1 MDKIDTQILQLLI
14 ADSHITNSKLA
25 KRVGLSESAT
35 LERVKRLEAANI
47 IRGYTVDVDLAKIGR
62 KLEVFIT
69 FTLKNQNLEELEA
82 FMQRMRDLDEVLT
95 CAQVLGR
102 FDFVAH
108 IAVSD
113 IDALQKFINNQ
124 LIPLGCIA
132 RMESLTV
139 LKTVKRNHQPNP
151 VEGE

>member
-1 MDKIDTQILQLLI
+1 MDKIDTQILRLLI

-25 KRVGLSESAT
+25 KQIGLSESAT
-35 LERVKRLEAANI
+35 LERVKRLEAAKV
-47 IRGYTVDVDLAKIGR
+47 IRRYTIEVDLAKIGR
-62 KLEVFIT
+62 TLEVFIT
-69 FTLKNQNLEELEA
+69 FTLKNQHVKEIDS
-82 FMQRMRDLDEVLT
+82 FMQAMKDLDEVLS

-108 IAVSD
+108 IAVKD
-113 IDALQKFINNQ
+113 VEALQQFINNK

-139 LKTVKRNHQPNP
+139 LKMVKRIHQPNP
-151 VEGE
+151 VESE